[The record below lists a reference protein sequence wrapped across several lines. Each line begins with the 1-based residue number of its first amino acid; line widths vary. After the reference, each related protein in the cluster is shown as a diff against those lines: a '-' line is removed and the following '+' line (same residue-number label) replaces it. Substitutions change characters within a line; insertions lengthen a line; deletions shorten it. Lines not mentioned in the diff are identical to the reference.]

1 MTCPANSPF
10 AFTQLTEPQQ
20 YASPTGIPAGFDTE
34 IALLLGNC
42 CNLTYSQFASGA
54 TSLTAAQIAG
64 LWSGNSLSQLGAGF
78 TTSEAIAAGAEIGTT
93 GEYVT
98 FPVGFALTGSIPGR
112 PPMNIIALRGT
123 RTYNEWIDDA
133 EAIPASWH
141 VGTNDGKY
149 YYSLEDPFQYGM
161 VHGGFYT
168 LYNQGTGGSQ
178 PTSSGILGYSYSR
191 PTGSI
196 AQQIYSLLTGGS
208 PFDSTLP
215 LYITGHSLGAA
226 LATLCAMDVGINMPG
241 SFPSGQLY
249 MYNLASPLVAA
260 GISAYGIGVETSTF
274 VSAYNTAVANSYRVV
289 HVPDIV
295 PIMPPSCTD
304 LSSEVELTFAH
315 VTGNVVNFSAQTG
328 SIGGNHACT
337 DTYVPYLQQLF
348 RGF

>member
-1 MTCPANSPF
+1 MTCPATSPF

-20 YASPTGIPAGFDTE
+20 YASPVGLPGGFDPE

-42 CNLTYSQFASGA
+42 CNLTYSQFASGS

-64 LWSGNSLSQLGAGF
+64 LWSGNSLSQLEGF
-78 TTSEAIAAGAEIGTT
+78 TVSEAIAAGAEIGTT

-98 FPVGFALTGSIPGR
+98 LPVGFALTGSIPGR
-112 PPMNIIALRGT
+112 PAMNIIALRGT

-133 EAIPASWH
+133 EAIPAPWH
-141 VGTNDGKY
+141 VGTNNGNY
-149 YYSLEDPFQYGM
+149 YPLDEPFHYGM
-161 VHGGFYT
+161 VHGGFYN
-168 LYNQGTGGSQ
+168 LYNQGSLGTQ
-178 PTSSGILGYSYSR
+178 PTSSGILEYSYSR

-208 PFDSTLP
+208 PFDSSLP

-226 LATLCAMDVGINMPG
+226 LATLCAMDVGINMSG

-260 GISAYGIGVETSTF
+260 GINAYGIGVETSTF
-274 VSAYNTAVANSYRVV
+274 VSAYNAAVANSYRVV
-289 HVPDIV
+289 HAADLV
-295 PIMPPSCTD
+295 PIMPPGCTD
-304 LSSEVELTFAH
+304 LGAEVELDFAH
-315 VTGNVVNFSAQTG
+315 VTGNVVDFCAQTG
-328 SIGGNHACT
+328 TIGGNHACA

-348 RGF
+348 NGF

>member
-1 MTCPANSPF
+1 MTCPASSPF
-10 AFTQLTEPQQ
+10 AFNQLTEPQQ
-20 YASPTGIPAGFDTE
+20 YVSPTSLPNGFDTE

-42 CNLTYSQFASGA
+42 CNLTYSQFASGS
-54 TSLTAAQIAG
+54 TTLTAAQIAR
-64 LWSGNSLSQLGAGF
+64 LWSGNSLSQLGEGF
-78 TTSEAIAAGAEIGTT
+78 TVSESIAAGAQIGTT

-112 PPMNIIALRGT
+112 PKMNIIALRGT

-133 EAIPASWH
+133 EAIPSPWH
-141 VGTNDGKY
+141 VGSNNGNLYPLDN
-149 YYSLEDPFQYGM
+149 PFMYGM

-168 LYNQGTGGSQ
+168 DYNQGSLGTQ
-178 PTSSGILGYSYSR
+178 PTSTGIFEYTYSR
-191 PTGSI
+191 PSGSI

-208 PFDSTLP
+208 PFDPSLP

-274 VSAYNTAVANSYRVV
+274 VSAYNTAVQNSYRIV

-295 PIMPPSCTD
+295 PIMPPGCTD
-304 LSSEVELTFAH
+304 LGTEVELTFAH
-315 VTGNVVNFSAQTG
+315 VTSNVVNFSAQTG
-328 SIGGNHACT
+328 SIGGNHACA

-348 RGF
+348 GGF